1 VGRVCCIFCRFS
13 LYESFLLL
21 VIAILNSWDGLM
33 SRILYRERMREIAL
47 GTRILRYSLSKSKN
61 VILMGVCGG

>member
-1 VGRVCCIFCRFS
+1 
-13 LYESFLLL
+13 LLL

-33 SRILYRERMREIAL
+33 SRILYREKIREIAL
-47 GTRILRYSLSKSKN
+47 ETGILGYSPSKSKN